1 MVRSPNS
8 IYTYTYIEFSWN
20 SENSKF
26 PSFNWELW
34 SRVYI
39 ELDLV
44 WCIKVIETNHES
56 KSITHFTTRFWM
68 KQPSNRHVCLRN
80 IWPDRICWP
89 NRSSIHSI
97 TIAHHH
103 LNRNTTGTHSQ
114 LTLNRFGYLFSWNVH
129 FLNFY
134 FIFRKSLENELTL

>member
-1 MVRSPNS
+1 MTIQFNGLVRSPNLDSVEIVKIRNSHRSTENCDHAFILNS
-8 IYTYTYIEFSWN
+8 I
-20 SENSKF
+20 
-26 PSFNWELW
+26 SFD
-34 SRVYI
+34 V
-39 ELDLV
+39 
-44 WCIKVIETNHES
+44 KVIETNHES

-80 IWPDRICWP
+80 VWPHRICWP

-103 LNRNTTGTHSQ
+103 LNRNTTGTQNQ

-129 FLNFY
+129 FKKLY